1 MLYAV
6 KMDVAIPHD
15 LDPAQRAEKIAREKS
30 LCHELQRGGEWVR
43 IHRIVGAYSNLSIF
57 DVENNERLHEIL
69 WSLPLFPYM
78 TIAVWPLATHP
89 SDLSLTEGDPR

>member
-15 LDPAQRAEKIAREKS
+15 LDPGERADKVAREKA
-30 LCHELQRGGEWVR
+30 LCHELQRSGEWAQ
-43 IHRIVGAYSNLSIF
+43 IHRIVGAYSNISIF
-57 DVENNERLHEIL
+57 DVESNERMHEIL

-78 TIAVWPLATHP
+78 QVEVWPLATHP
-89 SDLSLTEGDPR
+89 SDLALAKDET